1 MHTRA
6 QRVGIIVGP
15 AGNLEDCKMRWI
27 SEIAKMLPVVGHH
40 CRLAE
45 DRFDAEGACCW
56 ETHATGI
63 NILSPLSAQGWLSS
77 AC

>member
-1 MHTRA
+1 
-6 QRVGIIVGP
+6 
-15 AGNLEDCKMRWI
+15 MRWI

-45 DRFDAEGACCW
+45 DRFDAEGASCW

-77 AC
+77 AF